1 MAKIYTKN
9 GDKGNTSLF
18 MGGTISKSDIRVDA
32 YGTVDEVVSTLGFAK
47 TQCKESE
54 VLKILDKLQ
63 HSLFKIGAELSVN
76 KDKSVKKPE
85 NIINTIGKKNITEL
99 EKNIDS
105 ILKKIDIGNEFI
117 MPGTSSGSA
126 SLDIARTVI
135 RRLERSIVKLNEEI
149 GIENQ
154 NIIIYINRMSD
165 LLFVLARLE
174 DRKKITKKIRGI
186 RKSKNGK

>member
-47 TQCKESE
+47 TQCKESK
-54 VLKILDKLQ
+54 VLEILDKLQ

-76 KDKSVKKPE
+76 KVKSRKKPE
-85 NIINTIGKKNITEL
+85 DIINTIDEGNITEV
-99 EKNIDS
+99 ENNIDS

-149 GIENQ
+149 GIENK
-154 NIIIYINRMSD
+154 NIIIYVNRMSD

-174 DRKKITKKIRGI
+174 DRKKNTKKIRGI
-186 RKSKNGK
+186 RKKKND

>member
-47 TQCKESE
+47 TQCKESK
-54 VLKILDKLQ
+54 VLEILDQLQ

-76 KDKSVKKPE
+76 KGKSEKKPE
-85 NIINTIGKKNITEL
+85 DIINTIGKENITEV
-99 EKNIDS
+99 ENNIDA
-105 ILKKIDIGNEFI
+105 ILKKIDIGSEFI

-135 RRLERSIVKLNEEI
+135 RRLERSIVKLNEEV
-149 GIENQ
+149 GIENK
-154 NIIIYINRMSD
+154 NIIIYVNRMSD
-165 LLFVLARLE
+165 LLFVLARFE
-174 DRKKITKKIRGI
+174 DRKKNTKKIRGI
-186 RKSKNGK
+186 RKKKND

>member
-47 TQCKESE
+47 TQCKESD

-85 NIINTIGKKNITEL
+85 AIINTISKKNITEL

-126 SLDIARTVI
+126 SLDMARTVI

-174 DRKKITKKIRGI
+174 DREKNTKKIRGI
-186 RKSKNGK
+186 RKSKK

>member
-18 MGGTISKSDIRVDA
+18 MGGAISKSDIRVDA

-54 VLKILDKLQ
+54 VLKIVDKLQ
-63 HSLFKIGAELSVN
+63 YSLFKIGAELSVN
-76 KDKSVKKPE
+76 KDKSTKKPKD
-85 NIINTIGKKNITEL
+85 IINTISKKNITEL

-174 DRKKITKKIRGI
+174 DRKKNTKKIRGI
-186 RKSKNGK
+186 RKSKK